1 MNTGGSE
8 HHIIPVSMV
17 PAELLEEIRAHTKA
31 ETTAEVIREA
41 VFLVH
46 KLIKLE
52 KRGQRIWVLD
62 PNKPLE
68 KPTVLTIGQTDQ
80 G

>member
-1 MNTGGSE
+1 MNTECSDN
-8 HHIIPVSMV
+8 HIIPVSMV
-17 PAELLEEIRAHTKA
+17 PAELLEEIRAHTKSK
-31 ETTAEVIREA
+31 TTAEVIRDA

-46 KLIKLE
+46 KLMKLE

-62 PNKPLE
+62 PTKPLE
-68 KPTVLTIGQTDQ
+68 KPTVLSIGETDQ

>member
-1 MNTGGSE
+1 MTTGGSE

-17 PAELLEEIRAHTKA
+17 PTELLEEIRAHTKA
-31 ETTAEVIREA
+31 ANTAEVIRDA
-41 VFLVH
+41 MFFVH
-46 KLIKLE
+46 KLMKLE

-62 PNKPLE
+62 PTKPLE
-68 KPTVLTIGQTDQ
+68 KPTVLTIGETDQ